1 MVGNPRQII
10 QWLFAQDR
18 NKRFEVTEY
27 KEKRSLNANA
37 YLWKLCTMIAD
48 ELRTDKDSVYL
59 QMLRD
64 YGQSDLVSVRAD
76 INPVGLF
83 KYYEQ
88 AGQSTL
94 NNTLFTHYR
103 VYRGSSE
110 YNTKQMSILL
120 DGVIS
125 EAKQLGIET
134 MTPVEIAR
142 LKDGWR

>member
-1 MVGNPRQII
+1 MIGNPKQVI
-10 QWLFAQDR
+10 QWLFTQDR
-18 NKRFEVTEY
+18 DKRFEIKEY
-27 KEKRSLNANA
+27 KEKRSLNANS

-48 ELRTDKDSVYL
+48 VLRADKEAVYL
-59 QMLRD
+59 EMLKS
-64 YGQSDLVSVRAD
+64 YGQSDLVSVRSD

-94 NNTLFTHYR
+94 NGKLFTHYR

-110 YNTKQMSILL
+110 YDTREMSVLL

-125 EAKQLGIET
+125 EAKALDIET
-134 MTPVEIAR
+134 ATPAELAR
-142 LKDGWR
+142 LKDGWQ

>member
-1 MVGNPRQII
+1 MIGNPKQVI
-10 QWLFAQDR
+10 QWLFTQDR
-18 NKRFEVTEY
+18 DKRFEIKEY
-27 KEKRSLNANA
+27 KEKRSLNANS

-48 ELRTDKDSVYL
+48 VLRTEKESVYL
-59 QMLRD
+59 EMLKS

-94 NNTLFTHYR
+94 NGKLFTHYR

-110 YNTKQMSILL
+110 YDTREMSVLL

-125 EAKQLGIET
+125 EAKALDIET
-134 MTPVEIAR
+134 ATPAELAR
-142 LKDGWR
+142 LKDGWQ